1 MDTFIICCKII
12 SNGTLFTI
20 KHHYNFLGRSL
31 NKKIWQQSKVFA
43 LSQQHTDNILI
54 FFCKFM
60 STTRV
65 PYSVRIINIFQVILL
80 YTRNR
85 LIKHTKLSVML
96 FKSTINKNVPVVLN
110 VLLDLIGLLN
120 LIGLL
125 DLIRLLNLIRLLH
138 LIGLLDLIGLL

>member
-1 MDTFIICCKII
+1 
-12 SNGTLFTI
+12 
-20 KHHYNFLGRSL
+20 
-31 NKKIWQQSKVFA
+31 
-43 LSQQHTDNILI
+43 
-54 FFCKFM
+54 M